1 MIIRARGPNK
11 QDLVF
16 HVDQWRGKTHQ
27 LKWEIQDDGGLWYGV
42 WKTGGGEGSYTVV
55 NGLDITVAS
64 RIRSLEEAKDRV
76 MMMLGKY
83 EAGDIYYD
91 PTKTIDPTQA
101 QRVGHVAQGPSAL
114 SAQKTIPKKNRK
126 IGDTIMVNGVKWTLE
141 AAGAKYQVWKSEH
154 GNFNVATVYPERAIT
169 KAISWAQ
176 VDEILKQKFHDEGAE
191 VPIQTKMFIEAESGK
206 SYPKEEMDPAW
217 VAIDAEKMK
226 DWEEASKKSGI
237 SEATWE
243 SHEKNAPESIEGESV
258 LPSSDKK
265 KKKKK

>member
-16 HVDQWRGKTHQ
+16 HIDQWRGKTHQ

-64 RIRSLEEAKDRV
+64 RIRTLDEAKDRV

-83 EAGDIYYD
+83 ESGDIYYD

-101 QRVGHVAQGPSAL
+101 QRVGHVSQGPSAL
-114 SAQKTIPKKNRK
+114 SAQKTIPKKNRR
-126 IGDTIMVNGVKWTLE
+126 IGESIMVNGVRWTLE
-141 AAGAKYQVWKSEH
+141 AQGAKYQVWKSEH
-154 GNFNVATVYPERAIT
+154 GNFNVATVYPERSIT

-176 VDEILKQKFHDEGAE
+176 VDDILKQKFHDEGAE
-191 VPIQTKMFIEAESGK
+191 VPIQTRMFLETPTGK
-206 SYPKEEMDPAW
+206 PLPKEEENPAW
-217 VAIDAEKMK
+217 AAIDAERMK
-226 DWEEASKKSGI
+226 EWEEASKESG
-237 SEATWE
+237 SGEPTWE
-243 SHEKNAPESIEGESV
+243 SHEKSAPESVPE
-258 LPSSDKK
+258 KK
-265 KKKKK
+265 KKKK